1 MTFFI
6 FLICSDYFLFY
17 SITDKY
23 LTVDYVKKA
32 HFALP
37 PIYKTKGSIGADL
50 FSVSSNTLQ
59 PFTPTIVYCG
69 LSMKIPDGHVGIIF
83 GRSSMMLKSILTHVG
98 VIDNDYIMP
107 IGVILVNFSK
117 EECLIQKNQ
126 RIAQICF
133 LKFTRAQINE
143 VQNIS
148 VEVERKGGFGSTGV

>member
-1 MTFFI
+1 MLRKHI
-6 FLICSDYFLFY
+6 SHYHRYI
-17 SITDKY
+17 K
-23 LTVDYVKKA
+23 
-32 HFALP
+32 
-37 PIYKTKGSIGADL
+37 PIYIKVLLVLIF

-117 EECLIQKNQ
+117 EECLIQKKINAL
-126 RIAQICF
+126 R
-133 LKFTRAQINE
+133 KF
-143 VQNIS
+143 V
-148 VEVERKGGFGSTGV
+148 F